1 MNIFGGEIDDFD
13 RTESCNGRQQRQ
25 SKGEECQFNKA
36 LLQSLVAE
44 GLVLNANFT
53 FDCGALWCVI
63 GIFFS
68 FFLFFKITFCLPSG
82 AWQGSARI
90 RIFEYIA
97 LTVRGTIPHL
107 CSDFSCDSDTVGI
120 LSGHC
125 VTLSDTL
132 MPCL

>member
-36 LLQSLVAE
+36 LLQSLAIK
-44 GLVLNANFT
+44 GLALNTKLT

-68 FFLFFKITFCLPSG
+68 FFLFFKITPYLCLPSG
-82 AWQGSARI
+82 AWQGYVFLS
-90 RIFEYIA
+90 
-97 LTVRGTIPHL
+97 
-107 CSDFSCDSDTVGI
+107 I
-120 LSGHC
+120 LR
-125 VTLSDTL
+125 
-132 MPCL
+132 